1 MFVSRFLRWWL
12 FTCVTFVFAVLLY
25 GFNFFNVLIEKDITY
40 LSFFIIA
47 IYSISSLY
55 VGFSTYR
62 SHDHYVDMDDM
73 SFLWFITEL
82 LVALGMIGTVIG
94 FIVMLG
100 SSFAEIN
107 IQDAQSVKDAL
118 TDMALGMSTALYTTL
133 TGLVTSQLLKVQLVN
148 AESR

>member
-1 MFVSRFLRWWL
+1 MFISRFLRWWL
-12 FTCVTFVFAVLLY
+12 FTCLTFVFVVLLY
-25 GFNFFNVLIEKDITY
+25 AFDFFNILIEKDITY
-40 LSFFIIA
+40 LSFFIIG
-47 IYSISSLY
+47 IYFISSLY
-55 VGFSTYR
+55 VGFTTYK
-62 SHDHYVDMDDM
+62 SQNQYIDVDDTT
-73 SFLWFITEL
+73 FLWFITEL

-107 IQDAQSVKDAL
+107 IQDAQSVKNAL

-148 AESR
+148 AES

>member
-1 MFVSRFLRWWL
+1 MFFSRFLRWWL
-12 FTCVTFVFAVLLY
+12 FTCLTIVFAVLLY
-25 GFNFFNVLIEKDITY
+25 GFNFFGILLEKDITY
-40 LSFFIIA
+40 LSLFIIG

-55 VGFSTYR
+55 VGFITYK
-62 SHDHYVDMDDM
+62 SQDLYTDQEDTA
-73 SFLWFITEL
+73 FLWFITEL

-100 SSFAEIN
+100 SSFADIN
-107 IQDAQSVKDAL
+107 IQNAQSVKDAL

-148 AESR
+148 AES

>member
-1 MFVSRFLRWWL
+1 MFFSRFLRWWL
-12 FTCVTFVFAVLLY
+12 FTCLTIVFAVLLY
-25 GFNFFNVLIEKDITY
+25 GFNFFGVLLEKDITY
-40 LSFFIIA
+40 LSLFIIG

-55 VGFSTYR
+55 VGFITYK
-62 SHDHYVDMDDM
+62 SQDLYTDQEDTA
-73 SFLWFITEL
+73 FLWFITEL

-100 SSFAEIN
+100 SSFADIN
-107 IQDAQSVKDAL
+107 IQNAQSVKDAL

-148 AESR
+148 AES

>member
-1 MFVSRFLRWWL
+1 MFFSRFLRWWL
-12 FTCVTFVFAVLLY
+12 FTCLTIVFAVLLY
-25 GFNFFNVLIEKDITY
+25 GFNFFGVLLEKDITY
-40 LSFFIIA
+40 LSLFIIG

-55 VGFSTYR
+55 VGFVTYK
-62 SHDHYVDMDDM
+62 SQDLYTDQEDTA
-73 SFLWFITEL
+73 FLWFITEL

-100 SSFAEIN
+100 SSFADIN
-107 IQDAQSVKDAL
+107 IQNAQSVKDAL

-148 AESR
+148 AES